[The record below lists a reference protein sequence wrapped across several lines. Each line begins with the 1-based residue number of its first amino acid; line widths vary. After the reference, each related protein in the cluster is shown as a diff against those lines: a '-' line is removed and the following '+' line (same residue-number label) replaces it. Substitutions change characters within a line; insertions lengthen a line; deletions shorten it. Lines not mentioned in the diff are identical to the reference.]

1 MRVDILIIFEN
12 EDLPDNH
19 VKALLKL
26 KYSLAK
32 YHDKWLKADCSHI
45 EMLEDTI
52 EDFGEYLA
60 AATVQKKKSVSERL
74 FDFMLEKI
82 MKIR

>member
-26 KYSLAK
+26 KYPLEEC
-32 YHDKWLKADCSHI
+32 YDKWLKADCSHI
-45 EMLEDTI
+45 ERLKRTI
-52 EDFGEYLA
+52 EDFGVHLA
-60 AATVQKKKSVSERL
+60 VSTAQSKKNGQER
-74 FDFMLEKI
+74 
-82 MKIR
+82 